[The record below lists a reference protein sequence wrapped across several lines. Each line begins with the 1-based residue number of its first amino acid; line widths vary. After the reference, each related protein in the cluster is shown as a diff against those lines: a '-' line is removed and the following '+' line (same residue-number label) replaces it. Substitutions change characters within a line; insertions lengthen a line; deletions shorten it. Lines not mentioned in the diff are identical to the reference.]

1 MVRVA
6 RLGGVGAIALSL
18 LSWSLAA
25 SAASPVGSWVID
37 RPAWEAESQK
47 AVERLTPV
55 VPPAQ
60 LALLKQA
67 GMDPAQLVRQG
78 IGDMSQAELEL
89 GADGSAVAHNFRN
102 HTYKGTWTE
111 TDDKI
116 VLEFRQDKARMFG
129 HMEGDRLILKADPST
144 LKPQAA
150 AMVADL
156 EFPLLRKP

>member
-1 MVRVA
+1 MVRFA
-6 RLGGVGAIALSL
+6 RLGSAATMALSL
-18 LSWSLAA
+18 LLWSLAA
-25 SAASPVGSWVID
+25 NAASPVGSWVID
-37 RPAWEAESQK
+37 KPAWEAESQK

-67 GMDPAQLVRQG
+67 GMDPAQLVKQG

-89 GADGSAVAHNFRN
+89 GADGSAVARNFRN
-102 HTYKGTWTE
+102 HTYTGTWTE
-111 TDDKI
+111 NGDKI

-129 HMEGDRLILKADPST
+129 RMEGDRLILKADPST
-144 LKPQAA
+144 LKPEAA
-150 AMVADL
+150 AMVSDL